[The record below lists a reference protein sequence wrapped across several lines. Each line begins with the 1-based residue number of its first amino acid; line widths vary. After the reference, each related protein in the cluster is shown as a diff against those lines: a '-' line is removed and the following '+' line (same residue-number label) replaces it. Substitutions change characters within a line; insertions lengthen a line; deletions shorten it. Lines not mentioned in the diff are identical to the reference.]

1 MRRLVQFRL
10 DDQLAE
16 EIARRQRSDLSP
28 SLVAKRDLQH
38 YYTLLRDEFPSLSA
52 WEMERVREAWD
63 ASAKDPRM
71 LWAEVRQVERRAPA
85 LFRAASG
92 DALVPCPRPLSERL
106 SDLTTTQLYALA
118 DRVER
123 DRAGLIDQHNQAL
136 AQSEP
141 KSFRIV
147 P

>member
-1 MRRLVQFRL
+1 M
-10 DDQLAE
+10 
-16 EIARRQRSDLSP
+16 SG

-38 YYTLLRDEFPSLSA
+38 YYTLLRDEEPKLAA

-63 ASAKDPRM
+63 ASAAKDPRM
-71 LWAEVRQVERRAPA
+71 LWAEVRQVERAASRSA

-92 DALVPCPRPLSERL
+92 DALVPCPRALSERL

-123 DRAGLIDQHNQAL
+123 DRAGLIEQHNQAL